1 MKKRCDQERETLVEQ
16 EGSLGKGVDVK
27 KNEIHLVEQND
38 SWFMI
43 EIQRAG
49 KVRCLGLGSCLTF
62 ICDFLYSCVLLLI
75 FLN

>member
-1 MKKRCDQERETLVEQ
+1 MKKRCDQEQETLVEQ

-27 KNEIHLVEQND
+27 KNEKHLVEQND

-43 EIQRAG
+43 EIQRAR

-62 ICDFLYSCVLLLI
+62 ICGLLYSCVLPLI

>member
-27 KNEIHLVEQND
+27 KNEKHLVEQND

-43 EIQRAG
+43 EIQRAR

-62 ICDFLYSCVLLLI
+62 ICGLLYSCVLPLI